1 MRLLPH
7 LRPSKPKDINPYNS
21 QRQTGRMASGGWKLF
36 PCFTDQDT
44 EEQEAPKML
53 GWNNINSRQCGNK
66 HILYELSLPQL
77 YVC

>member
-1 MRLLPH
+1 
-7 LRPSKPKDINPYNS
+7 
-21 QRQTGRMASGGWKLF
+21 MASGGWELF

-44 EEQEAPKML
+44 EAQVAPKML